1 MERTARTPADGNNL
15 IHTFGENIHL
25 IMKNSFFLTDG
36 TIGSFAVSSINNTAQ
51 SLEKMKTMLDKG
63 SEIDLHELERCK
75 AIANLVAPGILRSRL
90 YEIIEQV
97 EQKLCP
103 DDKERELAALRRRVK
118 LLEEELS
125 QK

>member
-1 MERTARTPADGNNL
+1 
-15 IHTFGENIHL
+15 
-25 IMKNSFFLTDG
+25 MKNSFFLTDG
-36 TIGSFAVSSINNTAQ
+36 TIGSFAVSSINDTAKR
-51 SLEKMKTMLDKG
+51 LKDMLDKG
-63 SEIDLHELERCK
+63 SVIDEHELERCK

-90 YEIIEQV
+90 YEVIEQV
-97 EQKLCP
+97 EQKLYP